1 MESEEWKVRVWY
13 CLGGDKGE
21 SIKVAKE
28 REGLI
33 SCAER
38 EKERG

>member
-1 MESEEWKVRVWY
+1 LESEEWKVRVWY

-28 REGLI
+28 RGVNFL
-33 SCAER
+33 CR